1 MESQSQ
7 STTTTLPQ
15 WTEIVED
22 LWDLLPHFQQWY
34 DEDCQI
40 VEDLWDLLPHFQ
52 QWYDEDCLK
61 FDCVK
66 LQFADGEESDND
78 DEIWLEQTACE
89 KESPAT
95 IEETKQV
102 SQSKLKLHIYAHQHH
117 HIPVYFSL
125 HCVSRCYQNGA
136 EHSITLTYV
145 TLSKIRAMGAA
156 KYDSYYYSFCSKQLG
171 SVAFDILYS
180 SSVLVGNNEI

>member
-15 WTEIVED
+15 WTE
-22 LWDLLPHFQQWY
+22 
-34 DEDCQI
+34 I

-78 DEIWLEQTACE
+78 DDDIWLEQTACE

-102 SQSKLKLHIYAHQHH
+102 SQSKLKLHIYAHQYHY
-117 HIPVYFSL
+117 IPVYFSL
-125 HCVSRCYQNGA
+125 HCVPRLGTRRFRQQNFWHNGWVKA
-136 EHSITLTYV
+136 K
-145 TLSKIRAMGAA
+145 SKMLA
-156 KYDSYYYSFCSKQLG
+156 
-171 SVAFDILYS
+171 
-180 SSVLVGNNEI
+180 